1 MKNTS
6 QTDAVFET
14 VSVHDKTLLDS
25 VLAARLLALGD
36 DELILAHR
44 NSEWTGHAPILEE
57 DIGLANLAQDELGH
71 AALWYGLA
79 QPVVGKTPDELA
91 FFRDAADWRNAQLLE
106 LPKGDWAFTMLRQY
120 LFDAYELAL
129 DTRLAESRNEGVA
142 HVAAKIRTE
151 ELYHY
156 RHSSAWVKRLG
167 LGTVESHRRMQA
179 ALDVLWPHTAQLF
192 APLPNEEF
200 LVEAGVLLRLTE
212 VHEAWAAN
220 VLPWLEAA
228 ALTIPLAPTVI
239 PSRAAHTPHLA
250 ALLAEMQSVA
260 RSDPAAE
267 W

>member
-1 MKNTS
+1 MTP
-6 QTDAVFET
+6 
-14 VSVHDKTLLDS
+14 LDS
-25 VLAARLLALGD
+25 ALAARLLALAD

-71 AALWYGLA
+71 AQLWYGLHQTLTGA
-79 QPVVGKTPDELA
+79 APDALV
-91 FFRDAADWRNAQLLE
+91 FFRDPPDWRNVQLVE

-129 DTRLAESRNEGVA
+129 LARLAQSRHAGVA
-142 HVAAKIRTE
+142 QTAAKIHTE

-156 RHSSAWVKRLG
+156 RHSSAWVRRLG
-167 LGTVESHRRMQA
+167 VGTDESHRRMQA
-179 ALDVLWPHTAQLF
+179 ALDELWPYTAQLF
-192 APLPNEEF
+192 LPGADEDELVKASITPPL
-200 LVEAGVLLRLTE
+200 AE
-212 VHEAWAAN
+212 VHEAWAAK

-228 ALTIPLAPTVI
+228 NLTIPLAPTRT
-239 PSRAAHTPHLA
+239 PQRAEHTPQLA
-250 ALLAEMQSVA
+250 NLLAEMQSVA

>member
-1 MKNTS
+1 M
-6 QTDAVFET
+6 
-14 VSVHDKTLLDS
+14 TLSDS
-25 VLAARLLALGD
+25 ALSARLLALGD

-79 QPVVGKTPDELA
+79 GPLLSQTPDALA
-91 FFRDAADWRNAQLLE
+91 FLRDPADWRNAQLVE

-129 DTRLAESRNEGVA
+129 YTRLAESRNETVA

-167 LGTVESHRRMQA
+167 LGTQESHRRMQA

-192 APLPNEEF
+192 TPLPNDDG
-200 LVEAGVLLRLTE
+200 LIEAGVLPPLTE

-228 ALTIPLAPTVI
+228 ALTVPLAPTVI
-239 PSRAAHTPHLA
+239 PSRETHTPHLA